1 MTNTLSQNDQQE
13 RLLLVATQHS
23 RMLAYIVGGC
33 VLAAGVYTGFLNDL
47 VIAIIPFTIIV
58 PWLQGQLASWLRY
71 KYGNQAGGLL
81 MLTDAL
87 AVGIGIAAAGY
98 SLVPAL
104 TFLGLLLIS
113 AVSFGNLALVLLA
126 FFITLTGSLLGGLV
140 FGFHA
145 IPYAQTPAEVTTVA
159 ITGFAFFVSISSFY
173 MREQA
178 RNLLNAKNQIMEQ
191 QEQAI
196 QVSRKLVKY
205 LPPQVWESIFSGK
218 RDARLQNHR
227 KKLTVFFSDI
237 KDFTETTDEMS
248 PDALTDMLN
257 HYFDQM
263 SKIALRYGGTIDKFI
278 GDAILIFFGD
288 PSTRGAK
295 EDALAC
301 ISMAIDMRKQMQVLR
316 QAWQSMGIE
325 KPLHIRMGI
334 TTGYCHVGNFGSE
347 SRMDYTII
355 GRDAN
360 LAARLQNAAEPD
372 EILISNDTYLLV
384 RDKIMCREKGA
395 VRLRG
400 IANPVQ
406 VWQVLDFRSDMAAQ
420 SSWIEHELDG
430 FAMLMDINKIKNYD
444 KDRIVKV
451 LEQATERLKNKRI
464 V

>member
-1 MTNTLSQNDQQE
+1 MSTDEQLEDRS
-13 RLLLVATQHS
+13 LVTIQHT
-23 RMLAYIVGGC
+23 RMLAYLVAGC
-33 VLAAGVYTGFLNDL
+33 VFAAGIYSGLYDTT
-47 VIAIIPFTIIV
+47 VIAIIPLTVLI
-58 PWLQGQLASWLRY
+58 PWAQRFLQDWLRE
-71 KYGNQAGGLL
+71 KYQDQADGVV

-87 AVGIGIAAAGY
+87 AVGIGISVAGY
-98 SLVPAL
+98 SLIPSLV
-104 TFLGLLLIS
+104 FLGLLLTS
-113 AVSFGNLALVLLA
+113 ATAFGNLALIVLA

-140 FGFHA
+140 FGFKV
-145 IPYAQTPAEVTTVA
+145 IPYIETPAEVAAVA
-159 ITGFAFFVSISSFY
+159 IGGFAFFVSISAFY
-173 MREQA
+173 IREQA
-178 RNLLNAKNQIMEQ
+178 RNLLRAKNQILEQ

-196 QVSRKLVKY
+196 QLSRKLVKY
-205 LPPQVWESIFSGK
+205 LPTQVWESIFSGR

-227 KKLTVFFSDI
+227 KKLSVFFSDI

-248 PDALTDMLN
+248 PDALTEMLN

-288 PSTRGAK
+288 PTTRGAK

-301 ISMAIDMRKQMQVLR
+301 VSMAIDMRKQMQVLR
-316 QAWQSMGIE
+316 QKWQSMGIE
-325 KPLHIRMGI
+325 KPLHVRMGI

-360 LAARLQNAAEPD
+360 LASRLQNAADPD

-384 RDKIMCREKGA
+384 RDKIMCREKGTI
-395 VRLRG
+395 RLRG

-406 VWQVLDFRSDMAAQ
+406 VWQVVDFRADMGAQ

-430 FAMLMDINKIKNYD
+430 FAMLMDINKVKNYD
-444 KDRIVKV
+444 KDRIVKA
-451 LEQATERLKNKRI
+451 LEQATQRLKDKRI
-464 V
+464 G

>member
-1 MTNTLSQNDQQE
+1 M
-13 RLLLVATQHS
+13 LVAIQHS

-33 VLAAGVYTGFLNDL
+33 VLAAGVYTGFLGNR
-47 VIAIIPFTIIV
+47 VIAILPFTVLI
-58 PWLQGQLASWLRY
+58 PWLQRFLNNWLRS
-71 KYGNQAGGLL
+71 KFGSQAGGVL

-87 AVGIGIAAAGY
+87 VVGVGISAAGY
-98 SLVPAL
+98 SLVPSL

-126 FFITLTGSLLGGLV
+126 FFITLTGTLLGGLV
-140 FGFHA
+140 FGFQS
-145 IPYAQTPAEVTTVA
+145 IPYASTPAEVTSVA
-159 ITGFAFFVSISSFY
+159 IAGFAFFVSISSFY
-173 MREQA
+173 IREQA
-178 RNLLNAKNQIMEQ
+178 RNLLTAKNQILEQ

-205 LPPQVWESIFSGK
+205 LPPQVWESIFSGR

-227 KKLTVFFSDI
+227 KKLTIFFSDI

-248 PDALTDMLN
+248 PDALTEMLN

-301 ISMAIDMRKQMQVLR
+301 VSMAIDMRKQMQVLR
-316 QAWQSMGIE
+316 QMWQSMGIE

-360 LAARLQNAAEPD
+360 LSARLQSAAEPD
-372 EILISNDTYLLV
+372 EILISNDTYLLI
-384 RDKIMCREKGA
+384 RDKIMCREKGTL
-395 VRLRG
+395 RLRG